1 MKKIVLLFMVLSI
14 ALYGCQTFALVEDDA
29 AVQSSDTPQPLP
41 TMTPT
46 LTFTPT
52 PYCSETRGWFDFQE
66 IQTEL
71 MTHPLS
77 FRVYLPPCYDFDEE
91 VRYPVLYYLH
101 GQSFND
107 DQWDRLGADETL
119 DALIADGEVPPFII
133 VMPKESNYM
142 IDQWTS
148 KYGPALAE
156 ELVPWVDAHY
166 RTMTDREYRAIGGLS
181 RGAAWAMRIGLIYW
195 ETFGIIGGHSL
206 APFRGDFN
214 ESPFW
219 FQKIPEDQKPRIW
232 IDVGTMDFMADDARV
247 FADRLEDYD
256 MPFEWHVFDGAHVES
271 YWGGNL
277 ETYLKWYAQGWA
289 D

>member
-1 MKKIVLLFMVLSI
+1 MLC
-14 ALYGCQTFALVEDDA
+14 GCQTFSSDEENASVLL
-29 AVQSSDTPQPLP
+29 SDTPQPLP
-41 TMTPT
+41 TLTPT
-46 LTFTPT
+46 VAFTPT
-52 PYCSETRGWFDFQE
+52 PYCSETRGRFEFLE

-77 FRVYLPPCYDFDEE
+77 FRVYLPPCYDFDEV

-101 GQSFND
+101 GQSFTD

-119 DALIADGEVPPFII
+119 DMLIAEAEVPPFII

-156 ELVPWVDAHY
+156 ELVPWMDAHY
-166 RTMTDREYRAIGGLS
+166 RTMTDRKYRAIGGLS

-219 FQKIPEDQKPRIW
+219 FQEIPEDQKPRIW
-232 IDVGTMDFMADDARV
+232 IDVGTMDFIADAARV

-277 ETYLKWYAQGWA
+277 ETYLKWYAQNWT